1 MKPYANRRLTSNPD
15 VGDIRTEGRKSSVG
29 RLPDKKRG
37 YNKSAKKKTT
47 RRHLKRADKAKTN
60 RRLIREDYGF

>member
-29 RLPDKKRG
+29 RLPGKERG
-37 YNKSAKKKTT
+37 YNKPAKKKTT
-47 RRHLKRADKAKTN
+47 RRNLKRADKAKTQKL
-60 RRLIREDYGF
+60 LIREGYGF

>member
-15 VGDIRTEGRKSSVG
+15 VGDIQAEGRKSSVG
-29 RLPDKKRG
+29 RLPGKKRG
-37 YNKSAKKKTT
+37 YNKPDSKAKT
-47 RRHLKRADKAKTN
+47 RRNLKRADKAKTN